1 MTRTYVIPDLH
12 GRRDLLA
19 MALQRI
25 AARTGGDTATI
36 VTLGDYIDRG
46 PDSRGVV
53 ELAMGL
59 QRDPPAGWRVICLK
73 GNHEAL
79 LEDALQHPARL
90 LNWIAKGG
98 DVALGSYGATSPRDL
113 SVIPEDH
120 RAWFA
125 ALALMHIDR
134 HRIYV
139 HAGVDV
145 ELPLDRQPTVT
156 LLNKRYPDA
165 SEEGYGGLHVVHGH
179 DRAAAGPLLFRGRTN
194 LDTFAW
200 STGRLVVGVFA
211 DDQAGGPVD
220 LIELR
225 GPTLAESER

>member
-19 MALQRI
+19 VALKAI
-25 AARTGGDTATI
+25 AARTGGDAATI
-36 VTLGDYIDRG
+36 VTLGDYVDRG

-53 ELAMGL
+53 EMLIGL
-59 QRDPPAGWRVICLK
+59 QRDPPSGWRVICLK

-79 LEDALQHPARL
+79 LEEALRHPARL

-98 DVALGSYGATSPRDL
+98 DVALRSYGATSLRDL
-113 SVIPEDH
+113 SVIPDDH
-120 RAWFA
+120 RVWFA
-125 ALALMHIDR
+125 ALELMHIDR

-139 HAGVDV
+139 HAGVDA
-145 ELPLDRQPTVT
+145 ELPLDRQPTAT

-165 SEEGYGGLHVVHGH
+165 FEDGYGGLHVVHGH
-179 DRAAAGPLLFRGRTN
+179 DRAESGPLLFRGRTN
-194 LDTFAW
+194 LDTKAW

-220 LIELR
+220 LIEIR
-225 GPTLAESER
+225 GTALAES

>member
-1 MTRTYVIPDLH
+1 MTRTYVVPDLH

-19 MALQRI
+19 MALQAI
-25 AARTGGDTATI
+25 ATRAGGDPATV

-53 ELAMGL
+53 ELLIGL
-59 QRDPPAGWRVICLK
+59 RRDPPRGWRVICLK

-98 DVALGSYGATSPRDL
+98 DAALRSYGAASLRDL
-113 SVIPEDH
+113 SVIPVDH

-125 ALALMHIDR
+125 ALALIYVDR

-139 HAGVDV
+139 HAGVDA
-145 ELPLDRQPTVT
+145 ELSLDRQPAAT
-156 LLNKRYPDA
+156 LLSKRYPNAMAD
-165 SEEGYGGLHVVHGH
+165 GYDCLHVVHGH
-179 DRAAAGPLLFRGRTN
+179 DRAPDGPLLFRGRTN
-194 LDTFAW
+194 LDTMAW
-200 STGRLVVGVFA
+200 STGRLAVGVFA

-220 LIELR
+220 LIELQ
-225 GPTLAESER
+225 GPALASS